1 MKEIQ
6 SKFTLSFNKVE
17 MNNSRIRQIIRE
29 LIDIKMNIQ
38 KYNDYV
44 TITPAEFEIIRVFSE
59 FVDKKK
65 YNNQITFKGEVGKV
79 KGKKLVV
86 K

>member
-6 SKFTLSFNKVE
+6 NKFILSFNKEE
-17 MNNSRIRQIIRE
+17 MSNSRIRKIIRE

-59 FVDKKK
+59 FVDKRK
-65 YNNQITFKGEVGKV
+65 YNNQITFKGEVGKI